1 MTICKHCNQE
11 IKNKTESISFE
22 IIKEENFEYTYEIN
36 LDEVLKD
43 FDSIEDFKGE
53 MQERLDGAD
62 DSYVAYIPDDFDKYI
77 KDADCVTG
85 HVEVHVSR
93 TH

>member
-43 FDSIEDFKGE
+43 FDSIEDFKEE
-53 MQERLDGAD
+53 MQEALDGAD

-77 KDADCVTG
+77 KDADVVMG
-85 HVEVHVSR
+85 HVDVHVSR